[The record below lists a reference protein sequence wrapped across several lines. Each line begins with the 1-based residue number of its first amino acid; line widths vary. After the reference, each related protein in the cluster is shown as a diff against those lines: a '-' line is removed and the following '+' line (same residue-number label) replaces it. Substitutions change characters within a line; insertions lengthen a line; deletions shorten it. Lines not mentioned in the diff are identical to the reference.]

1 MRKSIF
7 VLACAIAALAMPSF
21 AQTLSGLPSAT
32 VPGTTLNFTCPVPAT
47 AAQIWKATGNSST
60 VTLTSQNWFLLGT
73 IALSNGAGTVSDTTG
88 AIGTTYGYA
97 NVCTEGSTLIAPP
110 TAIYFGTPTPPLA
123 AGTLSGTTS

>member
-32 VPGTTLNFTCPVPAT
+32 VPGTTLNFTCPAPAT

-60 VTLTSQNWFLLGT
+60 VTLTSQNWFLLST
-73 IALSNGAGTVSDTTG
+73 VSLTSGAGSLLDTSVT
-88 AIGTTYGYA
+88 IGTTYGYT
-97 NVCTEGSTLIAPP
+97 NVCTEGSTLIAPA
-110 TAIYFGTPTPPLA
+110 TGIYFGTPTPPLA